1 MIARRLKFVAYD
13 ELVAEVLLSLFILLQ
28 WRLYFGCFKYSNS
41 FRDMFRF
48 HLDTGLTWTGGRRA
62 VVP

>member
-1 MIARRLKFVAYD
+1 MIARRLKLVAYD
-13 ELVAEVLLSLFILLQ
+13 ELVAQVLLSLFILLQ
-28 WRLYFGCFKYSNS
+28 WGLYCGCFKYSKS

-48 HLDTGLTWTGGRRA
+48 HLDTGLTWTGGGRV